1 MLTAEALVETEHP
14 SRYLVQ
20 LCRHLSEMGQH
31 LRHRPRTRDGGHAP
45 PEVQH
50 VEWSETQGI
59 VRLSW
64 GQWTMQATADA
75 LTLRVEAA
83 DEESLRRIQDLV
95 AGRLE
100 GFGRRDHLTVNWQR
114 PQTRTVQPGKG
125 S

>member
-45 PEVQH
+45 PEVRH
-50 VEWSETQGI
+50 VECSETHGI

-64 GQWTMQATADA
+64 GQWTMQASADA

-83 DEESLRRIQDLV
+83 DEENLRRIQDLV

-100 GFGRRDHLTVNWQR
+100 RFGRRDHLTVNWQR
-114 PQTRTVQPGKG
+114 PQAPTVQPGKA

>member
-1 MLTAEALVETEHP
+1 
-14 SRYLVQ
+14 
-20 LCRHLSEMGQH
+20 MGQH
-31 LRHRPRTRDGGHAP
+31 LRHRPRTHDGGHVP
-45 PEVQH
+45 PEVRH

-100 GFGRRDHLTVNWQR
+100 RFGRRDHLTVNWQR
-114 PQTRTVQPGKG
+114 PQAPTVQPGKA

>member
-1 MLTAEALVETEHP
+1 MLTAEALVETEHS

-31 LRHRPRTRDGGHAP
+31 LRHRRRTHDGGHAP
-45 PEVQH
+45 PEVRH

-64 GQWTMQATADA
+64 GQWTMQATADS

-100 GFGRRDHLTVNWQR
+100 RFGRRDHLTVNWQR
-114 PQTRTVQPGKG
+114 PQAPTVQPGKA